1 MVIGARRSRLR
12 PRARTGTLGTAELG
26 ATRVLDIGCGTGT
39 FALLLAER
47 GYEVIGVDPARA
59 SLWLGCPIEE
69 LRTCRDRTAS
79 GRADRIDHGRC
90 TIRVGSVVDDD
101 RGAGL
106 HDAPGNPGDDATGR
120 PGHHARLVRRATG
133 SAASVTAVAGSGRWR

>member
-1 MVIGARRSRLR
+1 MYLKRSQAFVAQYRTTTTRPVSLR
-12 PRARTGTLGTAELG
+12 SVTSHVSAP
-26 ATRVLDIGCGTGT
+26 
-39 FALLLAER
+39 
-47 GYEVIGVDPARA
+47 
-59 SLWLGCPIEE
+59 SIEE

-90 TIRVGSVVDDD
+90 IIRVGSVVDDD

>member
-1 MVIGARRSRLR
+1 MRDHWQPAVNRLRSALAVETGPVDRGYGNGARAKVT
-12 PRARTGTLGTAELG
+12 AR
-26 ATRVLDIGCGTGT
+26 
-39 FALLLAER
+39 
-47 GYEVIGVDPARA
+47 VDPRPDRA
-59 SLWLGCPIEE
+59 Y
-69 LRTCRDRTAS
+69 
-79 GRADRIDHGRC
+79 RIDHGRC

-133 SAASVTAVAGSGRWR
+133 SAASVTAAAGSGRWRPGAAATSRRRG